1 MNWDNAQKWESDW
14 WGNCANTLTED
25 LKQMTYTRLMG
36 LSFINY
42 DGHLVIDLK
51 EKSVID
57 IGGGPT
63 SILLKCIN
71 FSQGTVVDPCDYPQW
86 TIDRYK
92 SAGIEV
98 KKLPGEELKDTEN
111 VFDEVWIY
119 NCLQHTQD
127 PELIIKNAKKL
138 GKTLRIFEWVDE
150 ATNEGHPHMLTEE
163 KLNDWIGQKGSII
176 QLAENECFGKAYFG
190 VFNL

>member
-1 MNWDNAQKWESDW
+1 MNWNNAQKWESDW

-36 LSFINY
+36 LSFINH

-51 EKSVID
+51 GKSIVD

-71 FSQGTVVDPCDYPQW
+71 TKSPVVVDPCDYPQW
-86 TIDRYK
+86 TADRYK
-92 SAGIEV
+92 SARIEV
-98 KKLPGEELKDTEN
+98 LKLPGEELKDSKT

-127 PELIIKNAKKL
+127 PALIIENAKKI
-138 GKTLRIFEWVDE
+138 GKALRIFEWIDE
-150 ATNEGHPHMLTEE
+150 ATNEGHPHILTED
-163 KLNDWIGQKGSII
+163 KLNEWIGQKGSVV
-176 QLAENECFGKAYFG
+176 QLSENECYGKAYYGSF
-190 VFNL
+190 VL